1 MKHEESESSEVD
13 ITDLSSDHGHG
24 GGGDH
29 DESNWL
35 ISYADLMTLL
45 VGFFVILLSFSK
57 VDQDEFE
64 KAKQS
69 LSKQFGGNYQKPFA
83 DIADK
88 IKNAIDKINAGNQVE
103 IKTNETGVNISFIGT
118 VFFSSGS
125 VDFKNEAKNILNQI
139 LPIIKQEASDFGI
152 VIEGHTD
159 DVPLSAGGT
168 YKNNWELSSIRAC
181 RVLEYMITFGFS
193 SENVV
198 AVGYGE
204 ARPVVPNRDENGIP
218 NPINQ
223 SQNRRVII
231 KLIKNGAQTI

>member
-1 MKHEESESSEVD
+1 MKKEEGASSE
-13 ITDLSSDHGHG
+13 ITLIDFPSSHNHSGEG
-24 GGGDH
+24 EH

-88 IKNAIDKINAGNQVE
+88 IKAAIDKIGAGDQIE
-103 IKTNETGVNISFIGT
+103 IKTNESGVNISFIGT

-159 DVPLSAGGT
+159 DVPLAAGGI
-168 YKNNWELSSIRAC
+168 YRNNWELSSVRAC
-181 RVLEYMITFGFS
+181 RVLEYIINFGFS
-193 SENVV
+193 TENIV

-204 ARPVVPNRDENGIP
+204 ARPVVPNKDENGIP
-218 NPINQ
+218 NSINQ
-223 SQNRRVII
+223 SQNRRVVI
-231 KLIKNGAQTI
+231 KLIKNGAQTL